1 MLLFIGLIPF
11 IFTVIALLIEPP
23 KNIRIKK
30 KLDKTSVWRDNLIQ
44 ITITCTIDNG
54 LGIVTLADDLPA
66 YFEVVHGNNF
76 KVIWKGIKPVTAK
89 FTYHLRCTKRGVYTL
104 HGPHWKAKHILGL
117 RTPLSGK
124 SLDEQSIQVKTRMMN
139 IQKIRGLKSK
149 AKLPFPSKDLARI
162 GVATT
167 DFREIREYRQG
178 DSVKSIN
185 WKATARTLGKTYIDP
200 VVNEYEVEGKKTVW
214 IFLDAS
220 RYMET
225 GSSVENIFEY
235 AIEVT
240 NGVSYYFLK
249 EHYKVGMY
257 IYNKKGKQLF
267 YPETGLKQFYKISK
281 ELVAMTPSDKTETL
295 SDAVE
300 KCKGY
305 LLSYTPLSIIM
316 PEFNKK
322 EINNLSQGVKNI
334 IKLTGR
340 RRKKPPVMMI
350 HIPPYYLDWMKHD
363 YVTNAVT
370 LLEFQDKK
378 LIKKMRSMGVSVIKW
393 NPRKES
399 FAKTLFK
406 EVRK

>member
-1 MLLFIGLIPF
+1 M
-11 IFTVIALLIEPP
+11 
-23 KNIRIKK
+23 
-30 KLDKTSVWRDNLIQ
+30 WRDNLIQ

-54 LGIVTLADDLPA
+54 VGIVTLADDLPA
-66 YFEVVHGNNF
+66 YFEVVNGNNF
-76 KVIWKGIKPVTAK
+76 KVIWKGIRPVTTE
-89 FTYHLRCTKRGVYTL
+89 FTYSLCCTKRGVYTL
-104 HGPHWKAKHILGL
+104 YGPRWKAKHILGL
-117 RTPLSGK
+117 HTPTEGK
-124 SLDEQSIQVKTRMMN
+124 NEDEQSIQVKTRMMN
-139 IQKIRGLKSK
+139 IQKIRGMKSK

-178 DSVKSIN
+178 DPVKAIN

-220 RYMET
+220 KHMET

-235 AIEVT
+235 AVEVI

-305 LLSYTPLSIIM
+305 LLSYTPLSIIV

-322 EINNLSQGVKNI
+322 EINNLSQGVKKI

-350 HIPPYYLDWMKHD
+350 HIPPYYLDWMTHK
-363 YVTNAVT
+363 YVSNAVK

-378 LIKKMRSMGVSVIKW
+378 LVKKMRGMGVSVIKW